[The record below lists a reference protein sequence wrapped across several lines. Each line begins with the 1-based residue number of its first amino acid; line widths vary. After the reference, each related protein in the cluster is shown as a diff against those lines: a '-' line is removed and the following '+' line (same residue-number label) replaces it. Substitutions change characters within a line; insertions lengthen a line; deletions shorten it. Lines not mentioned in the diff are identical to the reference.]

1 MDLTR
6 LPVGVIREV
15 LRVERGDHAEHW
27 IWNCVGA
34 AVATGPAITAVDR
47 DLFGSGNANPDPNLG
62 HTMANTG
69 EQLINVRVRQCS
81 LDELADR
88 SRELAHS
95 RRRLAA
101 RGPRAGCSTRAQ
113 TRGS

>member
-1 MDLTR
+1 SAFPVLQGQQAVTRLLRSFQPPPRAPGWTWSRLVLISRYARMDLTR

-69 EQLINVRVRQCS
+69 EQ
-81 LDELADR
+81 
-88 SRELAHS
+88 
-95 RRRLAA
+95 
-101 RGPRAGCSTRAQ
+101 
-113 TRGS
+113 